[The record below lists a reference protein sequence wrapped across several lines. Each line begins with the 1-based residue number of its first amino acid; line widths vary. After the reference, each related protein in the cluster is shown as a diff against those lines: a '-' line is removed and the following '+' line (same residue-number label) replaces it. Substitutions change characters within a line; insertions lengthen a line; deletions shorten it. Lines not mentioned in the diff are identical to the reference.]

1 VLFFNNFLVAGILS
15 LLSLIPRPPAGL
27 VEFGDQLLL
36 AGQADQAV
44 TEYKRYIFL
53 HSGEPGDE
61 TGIAYYKMGLAY
73 RQQGLW
79 DNALDALQKAIQT
92 ASGDEARDEW
102 RIAQGVTLIAAGR
115 FDQADFLLLKVEMY
129 SASEEAK
136 KDATFF
142 RGVSGLYTSKYDQAR
157 EAFRAYFRFGDAEKS
172 ELGAKVDGLLARVQ
186 KKGYKSPR
194 LAKTLSSILPGLGQ
208 MYAADW
214 LGGFNALAIN
224 GATGALLVYD
234 LLEWRWQNAL
244 FNSVFFFER
253 FYRGNRI
260 NAEEAAKT
268 YNQNLSRKTAAEILR
283 LLEKT

>member
-1 VLFFNNFLVAGILS
+1 MPFFNSFLSAGLLS
-15 LLSLIPRPPAGL
+15 LLSLIPRPLAGL

-36 AGQADQAV
+36 AGQYDQAI
-44 TEYKRYIFL
+44 TEYKRYIFF
-53 HSGEPGDE
+53 HSGEPGAE
-61 TGIAYYKMGLAY
+61 IGAAYYKMGLAY
-73 RQQGLW
+73 RQQGSW
-79 DNALDALQKAIQT
+79 DNALDALQKAVQT

-129 SASEEAK
+129 SPSEEAK
-136 KDATFF
+136 KNATFF

-157 EAFRAYFRFGDAEKS
+157 EAFHAYFRLGGADRTG
-172 ELGAKVDGLLARVQ
+172 LGAKVDGLLARTQ

-224 GATGALLVYD
+224 GLTGALLVYD

-244 FNSVFFFER
+244 FNSIFFFER
-253 FYRGNRI
+253 FYRGNRM
-260 NAEEAAKT
+260 NAEEAAKK
-268 YNQNLSRKTAAEILR
+268 YNQNLSRVTAAEILR

>member
-1 VLFFNNFLVAGILS
+1 VPFFNSFLSAGLLS
-15 LLSLIPRPPAGL
+15 LLSLIPRPLAGL

-36 AGQADQAV
+36 TGQYDQAI
-44 TEYKRYIFL
+44 TEYKRYIFF

-61 TGIAYYKMGLAY
+61 IGTAYYKMGLAY

-79 DNALDALQKAIQT
+79 DNALDALQKAVQT

-129 SASEEAK
+129 SPSEEAK
-136 KDATFF
+136 KNATFF
-142 RGVSGLYTSKYDQAR
+142 RGVSGLYTSKYDQSR
-157 EAFRAYFRFGDAEKS
+157 EAFHAYFRLGGADRT
-172 ELGAKVDGLLARVQ
+172 ELGAKVDGLLARTQ

-224 GATGALLVYD
+224 GLTGALLVYD

-244 FNSVFFFER
+244 FNSIFFFER
-253 FYRGNRI
+253 FYRGNRM
-260 NAEEAAKT
+260 NAEEAAKK
-268 YNQNLSRKTAAEILR
+268 YNQNLSRVTAAEILR